1 MFPLSHMLKSF
12 VRTGT
17 LEVIDAD
24 GRSHMFAGAP
34 DGPRVTMRLTDRS
47 LYHKLFL
54 NPELNAGEA
63 YMDGRLSFENS
74 TLRDFLTLFSINR
87 LSLGSHPMQKVMR
100 RVGLLL
106 KRFQQANPVGK
117 AQKNVAHHYDLG
129 NDFYKLFLDAGMQY
143 SCAYFL
149 DDNETLEQAQQNKLR
164 LIAAKLAL
172 RPGLKILDIGS
183 GWGDM
188 ALYLAQ
194 LENVDV
200 TGVTLSKEQHALS
213 NEKAKRLGLA
223 DRVRFRLQDYREVPE
238 RFDRIVSV
246 GMFEHVGV
254 HHYGEFFAKV
264 NALMHDDGVMLLHSI
279 GHMSPPGTASPWL
292 RKYIFPGAYSP
303 ALSEVFTAVEQASLW
318 VTDLEISAPALCQ
331 DAQPLVPALRG
342 QPREDRRD
350 VRRALLPHVGV
361 LSRQRRDDVPHRQ
374 PARLPHAACPQAR
387 CRADRARLRHRPA
400 AAIPGDGGQGIRT
413 VRRSRRHRRSEA
425 SLDPTRVLPA
435 ACVAAILQS
444 PAARAPATRR

>member
-1 MFPLSHMLKSF
+1 MFPLSHMLKAF

-17 LEVIDAD
+17 LRVTDAD
-24 GRSHMFAGAP
+24 GNTHVFAGAP
-34 DGPRVTMRLTDRS
+34 GGPDVTMRLTDRT
-47 LYHKLFL
+47 LYRKLFF

-63 YMDGRLSFENS
+63 YMDGRLTFENGS

-87 LSLGSHPMQKVMR
+87 LSLAAHPMQKVLR
-100 RVGLLL
+100 RLSLRL

-129 NDFYKLFLDAGMQY
+129 NAFYKLFLDEGMQY

-149 DDNETLEQAQQNKLR
+149 DDNDTLEQAQQNKLR
-164 LIAAKLAL
+164 LIASKLAL
-172 RPGLKILDIGS
+172 KPGLKVLDIGS

-194 LENVDV
+194 LADVDV

-213 NEKAKRLGLA
+213 NDKAKRLGLSH
-223 DRVRFRLQDYREVPE
+223 RVRFRLQDYREVPE
-238 RFDRIVSV
+238 KFDRIVSV

-254 HHYGEFFAKV
+254 HHYPEFFAKV
-264 NALMHDDGVMLLHSI
+264 NDLMHDDGVMLLHSI

-318 VTDLEISAPALCQ
+318 VTDLEFLRLHYAKTLAHWCRRFEANRAKVAEMYDERFCRMWEFYLISAEMMFRTGSQLVFHMQLARKRDAVPIVRDYITDLQRQYRNAEAGFASAKARPAL
-331 DAQPLVPALRG
+331 V
-342 QPREDRRD
+342 
-350 VRRALLPHVGV
+350 
-361 LSRQRRDDVPHRQ
+361 
-374 PARLPHAACPQAR
+374 
-387 CRADRARLRHRPA
+387 
-400 AAIPGDGGQGIRT
+400 DG
-413 VRRSRRHRRSEA
+413 
-425 SLDPTRVLPA
+425 
-435 ACVAAILQS
+435 
-444 PAARAPATRR
+444 